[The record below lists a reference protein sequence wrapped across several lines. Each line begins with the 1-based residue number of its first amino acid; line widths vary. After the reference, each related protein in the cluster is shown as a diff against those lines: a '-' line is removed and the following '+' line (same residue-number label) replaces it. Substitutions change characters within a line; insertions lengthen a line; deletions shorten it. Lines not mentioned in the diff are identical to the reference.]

1 MCIYMLLSLC
11 TKLYMITCVNVE
23 DRGSAEGYDD
33 EFREDGGDDAFREN
47 EGYAFGENEGGDVEY
62 VVRDQEQGHANARRK
77 RQGQR
82 RDTFEQAHGCHPMTI
97 YPSDIPASPRVSF
110 LDV

>member
-1 MCIYMLLSLC
+1 MLVSLC

-23 DRGSAEGYDD
+23 DHGSAEGYDD
-33 EFREDGGDDAFREN
+33 AFRGAGGNDAFREN